1 MPRGVRNTTETLEPV
16 ESVEPTE
23 VKEPVRE
30 VSEAEYRAQER
41 DFRKVLEKQE
51 KHRVRLPKDSLSKD
65 TRLPVTI
72 NGVTTW
78 VEIGKEQEVPD
89 SVYHALID
97 AGII

>member
-1 MPRGVRNTTETLEPV
+1 MPRGVKNTTETLEPV

-23 VKEPVRE
+23 VIDREP
-30 VSEAEYRAQER
+30 SEAEYRAIER

-51 KHRVRLPKDSLSKD
+51 KHRVRIPKDSLSKD
-65 TRLPVTI
+65 TKLPVTV

-78 VEIGKEQEVPD
+78 IEIGKETEVPE
-89 SVYHALID
+89 SVYYALID